1 MEKKE
6 AKEPVEGETMT
17 MEVEKK
23 QVSATEISFNFN
35 VNLNIFFVQ
44 ANCLIYCSF
53 CLNFLGIKSYPKYM
67 NDYLS
72 HVTNIAKPSLK

>member
-23 QVSATEISFNFN
+23 QVSATKISFNFN
-35 VNLNIFFVQ
+35 VNLIFFLSRQ
-44 ANCLIYCSF
+44 TASF
-53 CLNFLGIKSYPKYM
+53 
-67 NDYLS
+67 
-72 HVTNIAKPSLK
+72 IALFV